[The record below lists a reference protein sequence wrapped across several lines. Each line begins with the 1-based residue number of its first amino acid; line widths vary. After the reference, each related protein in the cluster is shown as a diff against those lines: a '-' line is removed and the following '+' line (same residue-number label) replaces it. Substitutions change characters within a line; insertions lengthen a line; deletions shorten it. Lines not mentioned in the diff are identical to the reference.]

1 MIDIVI
7 EKIKNI
13 TLPIGVMWGLIGANI
28 YIFGS
33 KNAFTIGQ
41 KFIIIFN
48 GVATSYLTGMLCEHY
63 HVSTAMTAVVGYA
76 SGMFGYSIV
85 VQAIE
90 NQASWMHYFT
100 LKAGDLIDAFITRL
114 KKIISK

>member
-1 MIDIVI
+1 
-7 EKIKNI
+7 
-13 TLPIGVMWGLIGANI
+13 
-28 YIFGS
+28 
-33 KNAFTIGQ
+33 
-41 KFIIIFN
+41 
-48 GVATSYLTGMLCEHY
+48 
-63 HVSTAMTAVVGYA
+63 VSTAITAVVGYA